1 MANHISVNEYYIT
14 IAADGNDA
22 GLLAL
27 MPTVPLFS
35 MRKRGVYRC
44 SLKYLPEVLQ
54 ILRGISSTD
63 QLRGTVKKLYDEEL
77 RRRYYTPLL
86 KKDGPNH
93 TSDFLWP
100 QQQLGVELAE
110 VNRRYGFFYDTRTG
124 KTPMSLQIMYN
135 ALKAGKAKRCIVVC
149 PSSIIEAWLE
159 DAAKFFPQL
168 KVAAYYGTEKQKDK
182 ALSMP
187 SHIVVWSMEQ
197 FVDCFDWLS
206 QIHFDMCFV
215 DESSKLKSHRTKI
228 SNAMRKF
235 SLMVSSWY
243 LLSATPAPNN
253 HSEYYTQMMT
263 IDPYIFNPARTKFVS
278 KYFDNMSRNYSYEKL
293 TIKPNM
299 YDIFMQQIEERAIY
313 VDQSV
318 MPTAGKEWKVVTY
331 ELPAYAKDVYNE
343 MRTKMWTEVIGKE
356 ITVDMAAIMRAKL
369 NQITSGFIM
378 DTEAIKENKLC
389 RKLGKP
395 ATQQEVLPLIDN
407 GDYSRIAQL
416 DKLLKKL
423 GDQKIVIWANYAEEF
438 RMIEKLLG
446 DKARYIRGG
455 CTVDEKEQ
463 YISEFKGG
471 PLQYL
476 VCHPASL
483 GYGRNLTEAHIAIY
497 YSLNDSWE
505 LFKQSSERIV
515 GHIKVQPHKCI
526 YYVLLAADTV
536 NELIY
541 DNLTNKR
548 DASFAFMD
556 HLRAE
561 ALR

>member
-86 KKDGPNH
+86 KKDGPNR

-159 DAAKFFPQL
+159 DATKFFPQL

-228 SNAMRKF
+228 SDAMRKF
-235 SLMVSSWY
+235 SLMVPSWY

-278 KYFDNMSRNYSYEKL
+278 KYFDDMSRNYSYEKL

-331 ELPAYAKDVYNE
+331 ELPTYAKDVYNE

-356 ITVDMAAIMRAKL
+356 ITV
-369 NQITSGFIM
+369 
-378 DTEAIKENKLC
+378 
-389 RKLGKP
+389 
-395 ATQQEVLPLIDN
+395 
-407 GDYSRIAQL
+407 
-416 DKLLKKL
+416 
-423 GDQKIVIWANYAEEF
+423 
-438 RMIEKLLG
+438 
-446 DKARYIRGG
+446 
-455 CTVDEKEQ
+455 
-463 YISEFKGG
+463 
-471 PLQYL
+471 
-476 VCHPASL
+476 H
-483 GYGRNLTEAHIAIY
+483 
-497 YSLNDSWE
+497 
-505 LFKQSSERIV
+505 
-515 GHIKVQPHKCI
+515 
-526 YYVLLAADTV
+526 LA
-536 NELIY
+536 L
-541 DNLTNKR
+541 
-548 DASFAFMD
+548 
-556 HLRAE
+556 
-561 ALR
+561 